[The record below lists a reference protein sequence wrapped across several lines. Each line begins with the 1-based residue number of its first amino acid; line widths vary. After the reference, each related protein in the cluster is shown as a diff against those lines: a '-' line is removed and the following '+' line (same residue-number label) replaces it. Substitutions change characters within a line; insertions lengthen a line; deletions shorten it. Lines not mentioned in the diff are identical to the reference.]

1 MRRNSRIIITGTV
14 LILLLTCLILPV
26 SSLSARYVISEDG
39 TIYRAEVE
47 IAEQDHYNF
56 YEVGILGERIPVTAS
71 NISLLYN
78 GKEAPFEKTREGIS
92 FQKGNYTLVYDRPV
106 KTNQIQEQY
115 DSPRTSTV
123 IIPSAF
129 RIDNPLLAVISPSS
143 YSIQQFNNTTNVSV
157 VSWKESQFIQ
167 VKYYDSKQVQA
178 LWAFA
183 QFWIIIAIVLLLPYY
198 LTNSSRGLK
207 PPENE

>member
-1 MRRNSRIIITGTV
+1 MRRYSRLIITGSV
-14 LILLLTCLILPV
+14 LILLLTCFISPA
-26 SSLSARYVISEDG
+26 SSLSARYTVSEDG
-39 TIYRAEVE
+39 TMYRAEIE

-56 YEVGILGERIPVTAS
+56 YEVGILGERIPVTVS

-78 GKEAPFEKTREGIS
+78 GEEAPFEKTSEGIS
-92 FQKGNYTLVYDRPV
+92 FLKGNYTLIFDRPV

-115 DSPRTSTV
+115 DGPRTSTV
-123 IIPSAF
+123 VIPSAF
-129 RIDNPLLAVISPSS
+129 KIDNPLLAVISPSS
-143 YSIQQFNNTTNVSV
+143 YTIQQFNNTTNTTTVT
-157 VSWKESQFIQ
+157 WDESQFIQ

-183 QFWIIIAIVLLLPYY
+183 QFWIIIAIVLLLPFY
-198 LTNSSRGLK
+198 LTNSSKGLK